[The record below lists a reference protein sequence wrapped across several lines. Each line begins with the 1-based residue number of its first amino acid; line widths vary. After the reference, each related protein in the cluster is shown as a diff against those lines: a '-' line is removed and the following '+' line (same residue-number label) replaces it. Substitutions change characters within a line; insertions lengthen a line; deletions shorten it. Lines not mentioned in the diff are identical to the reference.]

1 MTKNKKS
8 LLVIALIAILSVSM
22 FMLTGC
28 GSDETTTGGEEQSN
42 VIQVPVAFINMYPD
56 TTIKELYISGA
67 GLDNWG
73 SELLSGEE
81 MPTGTQLT
89 VVLNID
95 KNNIEWD
102 IKAIDEEGT
111 EVEFRNLNLGELS
124 TDGGTITLT
133 AEEDGTPIAIAK

>member
-1 MTKNKKS
+1 
-8 LLVIALIAILSVSM
+8 
-22 FMLTGC
+22 
-28 GSDETTTGGEEQSN
+28 
-42 VIQVPVAFINMYPD
+42 
-56 TTIKELYISGA
+56 
-67 GLDNWG
+67 
-73 SELLSGEE
+73 

-133 AEEDGTPIAIAK
+133 AAEDGTPIATAN